1 MTHRPDRLEMPPARR
16 GFVPTLNGQGFMN
29 TRVHAYMEAF
39 IAFAK
44 TSAAPVADIGAAY
57 GVATIPALE
66 AGATVIAVDLDE
78 RHLHILRQ
86 RVPVACLER
95 LQTIAASF
103 PEGLRFDPDSIGAF
117 LVSNVVHF
125 FSPDRFQAA
134 AQSLLDWLVDGGKV
148 FLVATSPYLGDCQS
162 FVPEYEARKRAGD
175 PWPGYTTDVMK
186 YAPSWKSMFSSALF
200 LDPDV
205 LSRVFHQAGFIV
217 EKADFI
223 ARPDLPPKTQLDG
236 RESVGLIA
244 RKPGRHR
251 RVPHG

>member
-1 MTHRPDRLEMPPARR
+1 MNQQQHRLEMPTACR

-29 TRVHAYMEAF
+29 TRVHAHMEAF

-44 TSAAPVADIGAAY
+44 TSIAPVVDIGAAY

-78 RHLHILRQ
+78 RHLQILRD
-86 RVPVACLER
+86 RVPDDCRER

-103 PEGLRFDPDSIGAF
+103 PENVSFDPDSIGAF
-117 LVSNVVHF
+117 LVSNVAHF
-125 FSPDRFQAA
+125 FSPERFQRATRCLFEA
-134 AQSLLDWLVDGGKV
+134 LVAGGKV
-148 FLVATSPYLGDCQS
+148 FLIGSSPYLGDCQS
-162 FVPEYEARKRAGD
+162 FVPEYEARKRGGD
-175 PWPGYTTDVMK
+175 LWPGYTTEVAK
-186 YAPSWKSMFSSALF
+186 HAPSWNNMLSSALF

-205 LSRVFHQAGFIV
+205 LSRVFMQAGFLV
-217 EKADFI
+217 DDVDFI

-244 RKPGRHR
+244 HKPT
-251 RVPHG
+251 VSHG